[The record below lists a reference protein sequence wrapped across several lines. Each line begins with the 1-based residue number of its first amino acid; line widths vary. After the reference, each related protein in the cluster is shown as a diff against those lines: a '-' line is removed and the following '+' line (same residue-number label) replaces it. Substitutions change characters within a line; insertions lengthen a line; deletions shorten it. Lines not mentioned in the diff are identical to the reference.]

1 MNQIKLNSIS
11 KCFFINLDRR
21 TDRLNHIE
29 ENLPFFAERFRAI
42 DGKSLELNDKIINLF
57 PETYFKF
64 SKGEIACALSHF
76 KIWEKLTQDDDSDSY
91 LILEDDVCFK
101 DGFTSYWNQGF
112 YEHIPQD
119 FSIIYLGGCQPWNR
133 PYYKYVCEPENK
145 FFNKVK
151 KNDFF
156 TKDDHYWHMNASSY
170 IISKK
175 AAIDLCSR
183 IYDVGFNVALD
194 HFLIRFLNH
203 DAICGDPRKFFH
215 LNPLMAHQLH
225 EKDGNTE
232 LDRNSD
238 LRFSGEKFEEIK
250 DCSDNQPSQEHIN
263 IKYWSNIRN
272 NFGDELNIPVG
283 QFLFGKKV
291 SFNKE
296 DCSKNIHLIG
306 SNLGS
311 NIDDGDFI
319 CGVGLHHNTQD
330 INTKNA
336 IPKCV
341 RGPLSLKW
349 MKSKGYNTEK
359 INIGD
364 PALLLKLFYEPS
376 INDELKTKI
385 GVVPHMSNIDYI
397 KSEIGEDD
405 RFYLINPTNDWKQ
418 VIDEICSCSSIISSS
433 LHGLICSDAFDI
445 PNVWLNIPGQS
456 IPPCDENTNY
466 GDFKYWDYL
475 LSQGRTIVFVESIK
489 ESLRSKLYYEGN
501 NINLENL
508 KKSILSSLSEEIIE
522 IDTSGEID
530 DFPFIKKIESTEIP
544 KKIHLSWRDKNV
556 LNSDYSLIKKGAK
569 NLELL
574 NPGWDV
580 IVYDDEDINRL
591 LRDSI
596 GKDNW
601 ELIKDKKITE
611 KTDLWRLIK
620 TYQEGGLYVDIDR
633 YIDTPISE
641 IVNEKTKCVL
651 PTYQDIDF
659 SQDFIL
665 TCPKNPIMASGI
677 VKNLEYRKQGKNLFF
692 LAVYSYMHGVSDVV
706 SGKIVERGEN
716 PEYFE
721 DIRNKFKLHPN
732 IETYRET
739 GPSDHILYRN
749 LNQDFSTE
757 SFEKDKAEFY
767 NGSGVVHWNADTR
780 KTHEQFD
787 ISTSS
792 DSDNLK
798 DSLSSIKQ
806 KHSSKKIMQV
816 GLDSVSV
823 IKSILGSDED
833 SIVVTFDSCENDIV
847 VAKKVELDKDFSGRH
862 ALVAGNT
869 NNTILEFAQNN
880 NNFKFDL
887 IFIDKVDTEI
897 EVISALVSCKSM
909 SHDKTVVCID
919 GSIDYMN
926 TAWIKCVK
934 QGYINEIDQDENLKC
949 ATYQL
954 KQNENQSQLLI
965 KQKEFIKI
973 KDKWQDFIDYSFLNF
988 AADNLIKEENTI
1000 EDYSCFNSGKKIGIV
1015 SLYTD
1020 EIKDYARYSEKD
1032 IKEYC
1037 LKNDYTFHIY
1047 RNSLDKSSSGNW
1059 SKAQAI
1065 MNHIKDHESIVWMD
1079 SDVLIYNPDK
1089 KLEDII
1095 NKCTSNKKIIACE
1108 DIGANNKKLPKGSMF
1123 NSGVVIFK
1131 NHQYTVNLI
1140 QKWLNFDGDK
1150 SSLYASGGDQEIL
1163 CNIIKKSDP
1172 FLFNVKIFPMNKFN
1186 TDPRMIDDDTF
1197 IVHFMAY
1204 PHHLKILFIRYW
1216 NKILSA

>member
-1 MNQIKLNSIS
+1 MNQTKLNSIS

-21 TDRLNHIE
+21 TDRLDHIKQ
-29 ENLPFFAERFRAI
+29 NLPFFAERFQAI
-42 DGKSLELNDKIINLF
+42 DGKSLQLNDKIINLF

-64 SKGEIACALSHF
+64 SKGEVACALSHF
-76 KIWEKLTQDDDSDSY
+76 KIWEKLANDEGSDSY

-112 YEHIPQD
+112 HEHMPQD

-133 PYYKYVCEPENK
+133 PYYKYVCDPKNK

-156 TKDDHYWHMNASSY
+156 TKGDHYWHMNASSY

-183 IYDVGFNVALD
+183 IYDVGFSVALD

-203 DAICGDPRKFFH
+203 DSVCGDPEKFFH
-215 LNPLMAHQLH
+215 LNPLMAYQLH

-232 LDRNSD
+232 LDKNSD
-238 LRFSGEKFEEIK
+238 LRFSGEKFEKIK
-250 DCSDNQPSQEHIN
+250 NPAESQPIKEHIN
-263 IKYWSNIRN
+263 IKYWADARN

-283 QFLFGKKV
+283 EFLFGQDV

-296 DCSKNIHLIG
+296 SSSKNIHLIG

-311 NIDDGDFI
+311 NINEGDFV
-319 CGVGLHHNTQD
+319 CGLGLHHNTQE
-330 INTKNA
+330 INSKNA
-336 IPKCV
+336 ILKCV

-349 MKSKGYNTEK
+349 VQSKGYTSED
-359 INIGD
+359 IFIGD
-364 PALLLKLFYEPS
+364 PALLLKLFYKPS
-376 INDELKTKI
+376 IKIELNNKI
-385 GVVPHMSNIDYI
+385 GVVPHMSNVDYI
-397 KSEIGEDD
+397 KSEIANDD
-405 RFYLINPTNDWKQ
+405 RFYLINPTSNWKQ
-418 VIDEICSCSSIISSS
+418 VIDEICSCSSVVSSS
-433 LHGLICSDAFDI
+433 LHGLICADAFDV
-445 PNVWLNIPGQS
+445 PNVWINIPGQS

-475 LSQGRTIVFVESIK
+475 LSQDRSISYIK
-489 ESLRSKLYYEGN
+489 SIHENIEDKLYYGGN
-501 NINLENL
+501 NINLDKL
-508 KKSILSSLSEEIIE
+508 KSSIISCMEESIDARPTIIE
-522 IDTSGEID
+522 E
-530 DFPFIKKIESTEIP
+530 FPFIKKIESNEIT

-556 LNSDYSLIKKGAK
+556 LNSDYSLIKRGAK

-574 NPGWDV
+574 NPDWD
-580 IVYDDEDINRL
+580 IEVYDDEDINRL

-596 GKDNW
+596 GVDNW
-601 ELIKDKKITE
+601 NLIKDKKITE

-641 IVNEKTKCVL
+641 IINEKTKCVL

-665 TCPKNPIMASGI
+665 TCPKNPVIASSI
-677 VKNLEYRKQGKNLFF
+677 LKNLEYRKQGKGLFF

-706 SGKIVERGEN
+706 SGKIIERGDN

-749 LNQDFSTE
+749 LNQDFSLE
-757 SFEKDKAEFY
+757 GFERDKAEFY
-767 NGSGVVHWNADTR
+767 NEEGVVHWNADTR
-780 KTHEQFD
+780 KTHESFTA
-787 ISTSS
+787 STSEES
-792 DSDNLK
+792 KKQDFLASLLK
-798 DSLSSIKQ
+798 IKEEN
-806 KHSSKKIMQV
+806 SVYKIMQV
-816 GLDSVSV
+816 GFGAEE
-823 IKSILGSDED
+823 SIISLLESDED
-833 SIVVTFDSCENDIV
+833 SIVVTFDSCEDDSIV
-847 VAKKVELDKDFSGRH
+847 GRKVEIDKHFSGRH
-862 ALVAGNT
+862 ALVAGDESK
-869 NNTILEFAQNN
+869 TILEFAQNN
-880 NNFKFDL
+880 TNFKFDL

-897 EVISALVSCKSM
+897 EVISALVNASKIC
-909 SHDKTVVCID
+909 HDKTIVCVD
-919 GSIDYMN
+919 GSIDYVD
-926 TAWIKCVK
+926 TAWKKCVK
-934 QGYINEIDQDENLKC
+934 QKYIFENYKDENLKC
-949 ATYQL
+949 ATFKIQAD
-954 KQNENQSQLLI
+954 ETQSQLLD
-965 KQKEFIKI
+965 KQKQLISI
-973 KDKWQDFIDYSFLNF
+973 KDKWQDFIDYSFFNF
-988 AADNLIKEENTI
+988 AADNLIKDDEQL
-1000 EDYSCFNSGKKIGIV
+1000 EDYSCFNAGKKIGIV

-1047 RNSLDKSSSGNW
+1047 RNTLDKSSSGNW

-1065 MNHIKDHESIVWMD
+1065 MNHIRDHDSIVWMD
-1079 SDVLIYNPDK
+1079 SDVLIYNPNK

-1095 NKCTSNKKIIACE
+1095 NKCTPNKKIIACE

-1140 QKWLNFDGDK
+1140 QKWLDFDGDK

-1163 CNIIKKSDP
+1163 CGIIKKSDP
-1172 FLFNVKIFPMNKFN
+1172 FLLNVKILEMNQFN
-1186 TDPRMIDDDTF
+1186 TDPRMIDDNTF

-1204 PHHLKILFIRYW
+1204 PYHLKVLFIRYW
-1216 NKILSA
+1216 NKFLSA

>member
-1 MNQIKLNSIS
+1 MNQTKLNSIS

-21 TDRLNHIE
+21 SDRLNHIE
-29 ENLPFFAERFRAI
+29 ENLPFFAERFEAI
-42 DGKSLELNDKIINLF
+42 DGKSLQLDDKIIDLF

-64 SKGEIACALSHF
+64 SKAEVACALSHF
-76 KIWEKLTQDDDSDSY
+76 KIWEKLVNDEDSDSY

-101 DGFTSYWNQGF
+101 DGFASYWNQGF
-112 YEHIPQD
+112 HEHIPQD

-133 PYYKYVCEPENK
+133 PYYKYVCDPENK

-156 TKDDHYWHMNASSY
+156 TKGDHYWHMNASSY

-183 IYDVGFNVALD
+183 IYDVGFSVALD
-194 HFLIRFLNH
+194 HFLIKFLNH
-203 DAICGDPRKFFH
+203 DSVCGDPEKFFH
-215 LNPLMAHQLH
+215 LNPLMAYQLH

-238 LRFSGEKFEEIK
+238 LRFSGEKFEKIGVAA
-250 DCSDNQPSQEHIN
+250 NQVTQERVN
-263 IKYWSNIRN
+263 IKYWSDGRN
-272 NFGDELNIPVG
+272 NFGDELNIPVA
-283 QFLFGKKV
+283 QFLFKDQV
-291 SFNKE
+291 CFNQE
-296 DCSKNIHLIG
+296 GLDKNIFLIG

-311 NIDDGDFI
+311 DILDGDYI
-319 CGVGLHHNTQD
+319 CGVGIHHNSQD
-330 INTKNA
+330 INTKAA

-349 MKSKGYNTEK
+349 IKSKGYNSSG
-359 INIGD
+359 ISIGD
-364 PALLLKLFYEPS
+364 PALLLKLFYEPL
-376 INDELKTKI
+376 INRELKNKI
-385 GVVPHMSNIDYI
+385 GVVPHMSNVDYVQ
-397 KSEIGEDD
+397 SEIGQDD
-405 RFYLINPTNDWKQ
+405 RFYLINPTNDWRQ
-418 VIDEICSCSSIISSS
+418 VVDEICSCSSIISSS
-433 LHGLICSDAFDI
+433 LHGLICADAFNI

-475 LSQGRTIVFVESIK
+475 LSQDRDISYIKSIR
-489 ESLRSKLYYEGN
+489 EDLENKLYCGGN
-501 NINLENL
+501 NIDLNKL
-508 KKSILSSLSEEIIE
+508 KSSIISCTEECVE
-522 IDTSGEID
+522 PQNATTE
-530 DFPFIKKIESTEIP
+530 DFPFIKKIDANEIP

-556 LNSDYSLIKKGAK
+556 LESDYSLMKKGAK

-574 NPGWDV
+574 NPDWD
-580 IVYDDEDINRL
+580 IAVYDDEDINRL

-601 ELIKDKKITE
+601 DLIKNKKITE

-641 IVNEKTKCVL
+641 IINNKTKCVL

-721 DIRNKFKLHPN
+721 DMRNKFKSHPN

-739 GPSDHILYRN
+739 GPNDHILYRN
-749 LNQDFSTE
+749 LNKDFSIE

-780 KTHEQFD
+780 KTHEKFN
-787 ISTSS
+787 ISTAT
-792 DSDNLK
+792 DEDNSLLK
-798 DSLSSIKQ
+798 VKQ
-806 KHSSKKIMQV
+806 KYSAQKIMQV
-816 GLDSVSV
+816 GLNCVSS
-823 IKSILGSDED
+823 IKSALASDED
-833 SIVVTFDSCENDIV
+833 SIVVTFDSCEGDV
-847 VAKKVELDKDFSGRH
+847 VVGKKLEIDNDFSGRH
-862 ALVAGNT
+862 ALVAGNI
-869 NNTILEFAQNN
+869 NDTILEFAQNN

-897 EVISALVSCKSM
+897 EVISALVNSKLM

-926 TAWIKCVK
+926 TAWVKCVK
-934 QGYINEIDQDENLKC
+934 QGYINETNQDINLKC

-954 KQNENQSQLLI
+954 KENETQSQLSI
-965 KQKEFIKI
+965 KQNQLLSI

-988 AADNLIKEENTI
+988 AADNLIKDDEKL
-1000 EDYSCFNSGKKIGIV
+1000 EDYSCFNAGKKIGIV

-1020 EIKDYARYSEKD
+1020 EIKDYAKYSEQD

-1065 MNHIKDHESIVWMD
+1065 MNHIQDHDSIVWMD
-1079 SDVLIYNPDK
+1079 SDVLIYNPENK
-1089 KLEDII
+1089 FEDII
-1095 NKCTSNKKIIACE
+1095 NKCTENKKIIACE

-1140 QKWLNFDGDK
+1140 QKWLDFDGDK

-1204 PHHLKILFIRYW
+1204 PYHLKILFIRYW

>member
-1 MNQIKLNSIS
+1 MNQTKLNSIS

-21 TDRLNHIE
+21 TDRLDHIE
-29 ENLPFFAERFRAI
+29 ENLPFFAERFEAI
-42 DGKSLELNDKIINLF
+42 DGKSLQLNDKIVSLF

-64 SKGEIACALSHF
+64 SKAEIACALSHF
-76 KIWEKLTQDDDSDSY
+76 KIWEKLVNDDESDSY

-101 DGFTSYWNQGF
+101 DGFASYWNQGF
-112 YEHIPQD
+112 REHVPQD

-145 FFNKVK
+145 FFNRIK

-156 TKDDHYWHMNASSY
+156 SKDDHYWHMNASSY

-175 AAIDLCSR
+175 AAVDLCSR
-183 IYDVGFNVALD
+183 IYDVGFSVALD

-203 DAICGDPRKFFH
+203 DSVCGDPGRFFH
-215 LNPLMAHQLH
+215 LNPLMSHQLH
-225 EKDGNTE
+225 EKNGNTE
-232 LDRNSD
+232 LDKNSD
-238 LRFSGEKFEEIK
+238 LRFSGEKFKEIGVAGNK
-250 DCSDNQPSQEHIN
+250 ATQEPVN
-263 IKYWSNIRN
+263 IKYWSDSRN
-272 NFGDELNIPVG
+272 NFGDELNVPVA
-283 QFLFGKKV
+283 QFLFEDEV
-291 SFNKE
+291 CFNQE
-296 DCSKNIHLIG
+296 GLSKNIFLIG

-311 NIDDGDFI
+311 DIQDGDYI
-319 CGVGLHHNTQD
+319 CGVGIHHNSQD

-336 IPKCV
+336 IPRCV

-349 MKSKGYNTEK
+349 IKSKGYDAAK
-359 INIGD
+359 IGIGD
-364 PALLLKLFYEPS
+364 PALLLKLFYKPS
-376 INDELKTKI
+376 INDKLKDKI
-385 GVVPHMSNIDYI
+385 GVIPHMSNVDYVQ
-397 KSEIGEDD
+397 SEIGQDD
-405 RFYLINPTNDWKQ
+405 RFYLINPTNDWGQ
-418 VIDEICSCSSIISSS
+418 VVDEICSCSLIISSS
-433 LHGLICSDAFDI
+433 LHGLICADAFDI

-475 LSQGRTIVFVESIK
+475 LSQDRKISYIKSIH
-489 ESLRSKLYYEGN
+489 EDVGDKLYCGGN
-501 NINLENL
+501 NIDLNKL
-508 KKSILSSLSEEIIE
+508 KSSIISCIEECVDPQDAVAE
-522 IDTSGEID
+522 G
-530 DFPFIKKIESTEIP
+530 FPFIKKIDANEIP

-556 LNSDYSLIKKGAK
+556 LDSDYSLIKKGAK

-574 NPGWDV
+574 NPDWD
-580 IVYDDEDINRL
+580 IAIYDDEDINRL

-601 ELIKDKKITE
+601 DLIKDKKITE

-641 IVNEKTKCVL
+641 IINEKTKCVL

-665 TCPKNPIMASGI
+665 TCPRNPIMASGI

-716 PEYFE
+716 PEYFK
-721 DIRNKFKLHPN
+721 DMRDKFKSHPN

-739 GPSDHILYRN
+739 GPNDHILYRN
-749 LNQDFSTE
+749 LNQDFSIE
-757 SFEKDKAEFY
+757 SFEEDKAEFY

-780 KTHEQFD
+780 KTHEKFN
-787 ISTSS
+787 ISTT
-792 DSDNLK
+792 DDKDNSLLK
-798 DSLSSIKQ
+798 VKQ
-806 KHSSKKIMQV
+806 KHSSLKIMQV
-816 GLDSVSV
+816 GFDSVSV

-833 SIVVTFDSCENDIV
+833 SIVVTFDSCESDIV
-847 VAKKVELDKDFSGRH
+847 VGKKIELDKDFSGRH
-862 ALVAGNT
+862 ALVAGDT

-897 EVISALVSCKSM
+897 EVISALVNCKSM

-926 TAWIKCVK
+926 TAWAKCVK
-934 QGYINEIDQDENLKC
+934 QGYINEIQEDINLKC

-954 KQNENQSQLLI
+954 KENETQSQLST
-965 KQKEFIKI
+965 KQNQLLSI
-973 KDKWQDFIDYSFLNF
+973 KDKWQDFIGYSFLNF
-988 AADNLIKEENTI
+988 AADNLIKDDEKL
-1000 EDYSCFNSGKKIGIV
+1000 EDYSCFNAGKKIGIV

-1020 EIKDYARYSEKD
+1020 EIKDYAKYSEKD

-1037 LKNDYTFHIY
+1037 LKNDYTFHVY

-1065 MNHIKDHESIVWMD
+1065 MNHIQDHDSIVWRD
-1079 SDVLIYNPDK
+1079 SDVLIYNPENK
-1089 KLEDII
+1089 FEDII
-1095 NKCTSNKKIIACE
+1095 NKCTENKKIIACE

-1140 QKWLNFDGDK
+1140 QKWLDFDGDK

-1204 PHHLKILFIRYW
+1204 PHDLKVLFIRYW
-1216 NKILSA
+1216 NKVLSA